1 MSRAALALAG
11 GLVLASGSASA
22 LSRGEAGADFLKIA
36 TGVRAVAMGN
46 SYTAIGE
53 DIYSVYWNPAG
64 TANLTAPEAALSYV
78 KLYQSQQIAGVYL
91 VSGAVEFPGQPFG
104 FGNGGVGFMALAT
117 GAFDST
123 DPQALVRAAAGAA
136 SDFMGFVT
144 YSAPLTE
151 TIAVGTSIKIIRRSL
166 TGADPASF
174 ATDPTTGDSIPTRS
188 IDFQAGGLGM
198 DLGVLWENL
207 DRTMAL
213 GASVQ
218 NLGEIGGFGEGFG
231 FALGSGEI
239 LPITFRLGGVLRTPL
254 WGSRLLTTAD
264 LTSFVDSFG
273 RPRLSLGAEYGIAGI
288 AFVRAGWEQPL
299 DQRFGKTALDY
310 GEESGLA
317 RLPSPL
323 RTGLGFRWKVSPT
336 AHIQLDYALAPFGT
350 LGSVHQ
356 VAMLVR
362 WNIPRVPKAITR
374 ESPATIEKRAVK
386 PTLVIEPKTIRFEQ
400 PPKEWKVEI
409 TDDRGRVVKTFA
421 GTGLPPKSL
430 NWDGAD
436 ERGRIVTDVSRFQ
449 FVLKAK
455 DVADKEVSSSS
466 NIAAVSAEPQ
476 IRPVA
481 GKPLY
486 PEVAFALPQGTYQLW
501 QLQILDAGRIV
512 RTWQGQGTPESPI
525 RWDGRDAE
533 GRVRTLKAPRFS
545 WQFKDEEGQT
555 TKGERAIPQVEA
567 EVRPELLGNRVRMV
581 GVRYTGK
588 ASELTDEHR
597 VVLEKASKFI
607 AEHPGS
613 SLAIEAYADAPGS
626 DDENYELAKTRSE
639 RVLRALVEEYRL
651 EASRVSMRVYGRSRP
666 APRYPNLPEEEQ
678 RQRVDLVINV
688 RR

>member
-1 MSRAALALAG
+1 MAAGPAA
-11 GLVLASGSASA
+11 A

-36 TGVRAVAMGN
+36 AGVRAVAMGG
-46 SYTAIGE
+46 SYTAVGE

-64 TANLTAPEAALSYV
+64 TANLTAPEGAFSYV
-78 KLYQSQQIAGVYL
+78 KLYQSDQITGVYL
-91 VSGAVEFPGQPFG
+91 VTGAVEFPGQPFG
-104 FGNGGVGFMALAT
+104 FGNGGAGFMALAT
-117 GAFDST
+117 GSFDST
-123 DPQALVRAAAGAA
+123 DPQALVRAAAGDA
-136 SDFMGFVT
+136 SDLMGFVT

-151 TIAVGTSIKIIRRSL
+151 SIAVGASLKVIRRSL
-166 TGADPASF
+166 TGADPASYR
-174 ATDPTTGDSIPTRS
+174 TDPVTGDSVPTRS
-188 IDFQAGGLGM
+188 VDFQAGGLGA
-198 DLGVLWENL
+198 DVGVLWENL
-207 DRTMAL
+207 DRTMAA

-218 NLGEIGGFGEGFG
+218 NMGAIGGFGQGFG
-231 FALGSGEI
+231 FALGAGEI
-239 LPITFRLGGVLRTPL
+239 LPVTFRLGGVLRTPL
-254 WGSRLLTTAD
+254 WGSQLLTTAD
-264 LTSFVDSFG
+264 LTSFIDSVG
-273 RPRLSLGAEYGIAGI
+273 RPRLSLGAEYGVAGI

-310 GEESGLA
+310 GNSSGLA
-317 RLPSPL
+317 KLPSPL

-336 AHIQLDYALAPFGT
+336 ALVQLDYALAPFGT

-362 WNIPRVPKAITR
+362 WSIPRIPKAVTTEAPVSID
-374 ESPATIEKRAVK
+374 KRAVK
-386 PTLVIEPKTIRFEQ
+386 PALVIEPKTIRFEQ

-436 ERGRIVTDVSRFQ
+436 ERGRIVTDVSKFR

-455 DVADKEVSSSS
+455 DVANRESSSAS
-466 NIAAVSAEPQ
+466 SIASVSAEPQ

-481 GKPLY
+481 GKPFY
-486 PEVAFALPQGTYQLW
+486 PEVAFALPQGNYQLW

-512 RTWQGQGTPESPI
+512 RTWQGQGTPDTPI

-533 GRVRTLKAPRFS
+533 GRMTALKAPKFS
-545 WQFKDEEGQT
+545 WKFQDEDGQT
-555 TKGERAIPQVEA
+555 TKGERPIPQVEA

-581 GVRYTGK
+581 GVRYTGT

-597 VVLEKASKFI
+597 LVLQKAAAFI

-613 SLAIEAYADAPGS
+613 SLAIEAFSDVPGG
-626 DDENYELAKTRSE
+626 DDVNYELAKARAE

-651 EASRVSMRVYGRSRP
+651 EASRVSLRVYGRSRP